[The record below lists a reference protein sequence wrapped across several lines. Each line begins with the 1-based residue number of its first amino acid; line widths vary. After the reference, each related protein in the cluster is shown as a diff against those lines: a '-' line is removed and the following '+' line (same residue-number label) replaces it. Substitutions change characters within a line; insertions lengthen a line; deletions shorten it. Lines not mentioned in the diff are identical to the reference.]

1 MTSSS
6 NKKVIIIGASSGI
19 GKALAEYYAGIGC
32 TVGITGRRQPLLDAL
47 QERFP
52 QHIHTACFDV
62 QGNGTITPLHMLLQ
76 KTGGMDLL
84 IYNAGFG
91 DPSDTLDWTIE
102 KTTYET
108 NVKGFIEIVNVAFN
122 YFLQQGNGQIAAT
135 SSVAAN
141 RGNGVAPA
149 YSASKAFMS
158 VYMEGLHIKTKKMK
172 ANIAITDI
180 QPGFLATKMAKSN
193 KLFWVTSVDKA
204 VRQIVQGIEK
214 KKWRIY
220 ISRRWWLVAQLMK
233 WMPSWIYH
241 KL

>member
-19 GKALAEYYAGIGC
+19 GRALAEQYARDGWL
-32 TVGITGRRQPLLDAL
+32 VGITGRRQHLLADI
-47 QERFP
+47 QQHFP
-52 QHIHTACFDV
+52 HRVLIECFDV
-62 QGNGTITPLHMLLQ
+62 QTGDGVTHLQTLLQ

-91 DPSDTLDWTIE
+91 DPSDTLDWTID

-108 NVKGFIEIVNVAFN
+108 NVKGFIEIVHFAFN
-122 YFLQQGNGQIAAT
+122 YFVQQGYGHIAAT

-158 VYMEGLHIKTKKMK
+158 VYMEGLKMK
-172 ANIAITDI
+172 ARKMNVNIHVTDI
-180 QPGFLATKMAKSN
+180 QPGFLATKMAKAGT
-193 KLFWVTSVDKA
+193 LFWVTAIDKA
-204 VRQIVQGIEK
+204 VKQIMRGIAR
-214 KKWRIY
+214 KKWRVY
-220 ISRRWWLVAQLMK
+220 VSRRWWLIAQVMK
-233 WMPSWIYH
+233 WMPARIWH